1 MNQAKTLRE
10 LSRACSLIPMLLAAP
25 AWAQSDAPAQ
35 AAPQESSTEQSGIAD
50 IVVTAN
56 RRSENL
62 QRVPATV
69 AAITGDA
76 LQARGIVSASDLGG
90 SLPNVRVNSPFSQT
104 QPNFTIRG
112 IGVANEFNS
121 NAQSPIGVYF
131 DEVYQGFRPSHG
143 AALYD
148 LERIEV
154 LKGPQGTLY
163 GRNTTGGAIN
173 LISRRPDLK
182 GSNGY
187 VTGSY
192 GNYDAYMLQGAVEQ
206 TLVEDKLGVRL
217 AMTRTKRDGFIKNAG
232 PENGFPGV
240 AGNKDF
246 QAEDNIAGRATLRY
260 KPTDNLDITLRG
272 YFAYSDPI
280 GSGGVP
286 YLIGP
291 GQTDLVGYSRAN
303 LGRREVIT
311 PGQGKFITKSQGV
324 QARIDW
330 TLGDVVVTS
339 VSGYDKDNYNLSFD
353 FDGSPTS
360 IGQYRDS
367 RSSFYGLNQ
376 DIHLTYDGNGFNLIA
391 GIYAGKQRVRT
402 FQDLL
407 YFGFLNDFAGPNQ
420 FNPGG
425 LFFSGPGA
433 PPATAVST
441 ASGYTQKQTS
451 FAAYAEAKIDVTDKF
466 NVTIGGRIT
475 RDKVTFT
482 DYYSLLRDSSFKPA
496 LYAYTSGRTMPGI
509 GILTGALSPELE
521 QTATKPT
528 GRIILSYDVTDS
540 SLFYASYSRG
550 YRSGSYNG
558 SSPVASP
565 NGVGPEYVDAF
576 EAGFKSRFL
585 DNRLQLNGA
594 IFYSKYSGQQV
605 QEVANGAAFIRSLDG
620 RLYGGELELTA
631 QPVDDFRV
639 VAAIGYLNTRYKGD
653 QFLAPGDPRATDPR
667 GVALGGNEFPFAPQV
682 TASIAPEWT
691 VLHTANDSKLI
702 LSAEAQ
708 YQSRQWFDFFNDRQA
723 VGPIRNGQKAYTLVN
738 GRISYA
744 AEHYTIAGF
753 VKNAF
758 NKYYGAYA
766 INTESFGGNFF
777 VPGPPRTYGIE
788 ATFRF

>member
-1 MNQAKTLRE
+1 MTQIMKLRA
-10 LSRACSLIPMLLAAP
+10 LTTTCAILPMMLAVP
-25 AWAQSDAPAQ
+25 AWAQSETPPAPVEDAEQAQ
-35 AAPQESSTEQSGIAD
+35 SAGIQD

-56 RRSENL
+56 RREESL
-62 QRVPATV
+62 QKVPATV
-69 AAITGDA
+69 AAVSGDD

-90 SLPNVRVNSPFSQT
+90 SLPNVRVNSPFGQT

-148 LERIEV
+148 LERIEI

-173 LISRRPDLK
+173 LISRKPDLD

-187 VTGSY
+187 VTAGY
-192 GNYDAYMLQGAVEQ
+192 GNYDAYTLQGAFEG
-206 TLVEDKLGVRL
+206 TLVQDKLGLRVAL
-217 AMTRTKRDGFIKNAG
+217 TRTKRDGFIKNVG

-240 AGNKDF
+240 VGDKDF
-246 QAEDNIAGRATLRY
+246 QSEDNIAGRATLRF
-260 KPTDNLDITLRG
+260 KPTDTLDITLRG

-286 YLIGP
+286 ALIGP
-291 GQTDLVGYSRAN
+291 GQTDLIGYSRAG

-311 PGQGKFITKSQGV
+311 PGQGKFITKSKGV

-330 TLGDVVVTS
+330 SLGDVVVTS
-339 VSGYDKDNYNLSFD
+339 ISGYDADEYNLSFD

-367 RSSFYGLNQ
+367 RSKFYGLSQ
-376 DIHLTYDGNGFNLIA
+376 DVHLTYDGEGFNLIA
-391 GIYAGKQRVRT
+391 GVYAGKQRVKT

-441 ASGYTQKQTS
+441 AGGFTQKQTS
-451 FAAYAEAKIDVTDKF
+451 YAMYLEGTVDVTDKF
-466 NVTIGGRIT
+466 HVTVGGRLT
-475 RDKVTFT
+475 RDKVQFE
-482 DYYSLLRDSSFKPA
+482 DYYSLLRDSSFNPA
-496 LYAYTSGRTMPGI
+496 LYAYTSGRSMPGI
-509 GILTGALSPELE
+509 GILTGALSPDL
-521 QTATKPT
+521 QQKATKPT
-528 GRIILSYDVTDS
+528 GRIILSYDIADRSMV
-540 SLFYASYSRG
+540 YASYSRG

-558 SSPVASP
+558 SSPVAVP
-565 NGVGPEYVDAF
+565 NSVGPEFVDAF
-576 EAGFKSRFL
+576 EAGFKSRFA
-585 DNRLQLNGA
+585 DNRIQLNGA
-594 IFYSKYSGQQV
+594 IFYNNYSGQQV

-631 QPVDDFRV
+631 EPTDDLRF
-639 VAAIGYLNTRYKGD
+639 VAAIGYLNTRYKNG

-667 GVALGGNEFPFAPQV
+667 GVALGGNEFPFAPKV
-682 TASIAPEWT
+682 TASFAPEWT
-691 VLHTANDSKLI
+691 VLRTASDASLV
-702 LSAEAQ
+702 LSGEVQ
-708 YQSRQWFDFFNDRQA
+708 YQSHQWYDFFNDRQA
-723 VGPIRNGQKAYTLVN
+723 VGPLRDGQDTYTLVN
-738 GRISYA
+738 GRVAFNAESFSVA
-744 AEHYTIAGF
+744 AF
-753 VKNAF
+753 VKNVF
-758 NKYYGAYA
+758 NTYYNVYG

-777 VPGPPRTYGIE
+777 VPGPPRTYGVE